1 MDTMNGKSGEKK
13 PGANEELFDVRE
25 LVAKDPDLPK
35 RIFEARRANKKQR
48 PGKAPVEKISPQTSN
63 KSSIY
68 IFLTLAVLLILVVVP
83 IVCFIFIRY
92 VLPRGRQEH

>member
-1 MDTMNGKSGEKK
+1 MSGKSGDKK
-13 PGANEELFDVRE
+13 PEADDELFDVRE

-35 RIFEARRANKKQR
+35 RIFEAKRAKKEHR
-48 PGKAPVEKISPQTSN
+48 PGRAPVQKTTRKTSN

-68 IFLTLAVLLILVVVP
+68 IFLTLALLFILIVVP

-92 VLPRGRQEH
+92 VLPRGR

>member
-1 MDTMNGKSGEKK
+1 MSGKSEDKK
-13 PGANEELFDVRE
+13 PGADEELFDVRD

-35 RIFEARRANKKQR
+35 RIFEARREKKVQR
-48 PGKAPVEKISPQTSN
+48 PGKAPVEKATRQTSN

-68 IFLTLAVLLILVVVP
+68 IFLTLALLLILVVVP

-92 VLPRGRQEH
+92 VLPRGR